1 MLPGIDLSA
10 DDLKVFIQ
18 EVDGL
23 LELLDEDII
32 RLEQEATN
40 EELLQEIFRAAHTLK
55 GSSGMIGYQAMA
67 DLTHKM
73 EDLLDRVRK
82 GTLAVTPGLV
92 DALLMS
98 LDGLKELRD
107 DLAAGQETSLDVAPI
122 VAALQAAAEGDGPTE
137 AASDA
142 PSLDALVA
150 DPAIAARIEASTAA
164 GVPLLRVHI
173 ELAPDTE
180 WASVRSF
187 QVLNELS
194 ARGELIISAPTM
206 QDIEEE
212 RASHTLEALLATATA
227 TDDIEGAVGA
237 VSDVASVTLSPWD
250 GPREAAPAA
259 PTPLADAKAAS
270 KPEARAADGGREGGP
285 RVEALSQTVRI
296 DVERLDALMNMVGEL
311 VIDRTR
317 FAQVSRSL
325 QSRYKEDEQV
335 RILNETSLH
344 ISKVIDE
351 LQQSMMA
358 VRMLPVGVLFSKFP
372 RLVRDL
378 ARSMGKP
385 VSFVVEGEGT
395 EIDRSVI
402 EEIKDPLVHLIRNAV
417 DHGIESPEDR
427 KAAGK
432 PETATVR
439 LAALHGQG
447 QILITLTDD
456 GQGIDATKIREAAIN
471 KGVVTAE
478 AAARL
483 SDQEAVE
490 LIFAPGFST
499 AKQTTEV
506 SGRGVGMDIVR
517 SKIEELSGSVE
528 VSTRPGEGT
537 TFLLRLPLTL
547 ATVRGLLVE
556 SGGTV
561 YAIPLAYV
569 QEILRM
575 ETDELHSVGGRP
587 AMRRRDDAMS
597 VLNLSDVLLGGERPD
612 GSSEPSEYVIVVRTG
627 ESDADRPV
635 AITVDA
641 LIDQQEIVV
650 KSLSGYLGRARGI
663 AGASILGDGQVALI
677 VDVPSLM
684 KAAQSAASAAQP
696 LKFERPERMAS

>member
-107 DLAAGQETSLDVAPI
+107 DLAAGQETELDVAPI
-122 VAALQAAAEGDGPTE
+122 VAALQAAAEGDGPAA
-137 AASDA
+137 AASEG
-142 PSLDALVA
+142 PTLDAMSGE
-150 DPAIAARIEASTAA
+150 PAVVARIEASVTA
-164 GVPLLRVHI
+164 GVPLYRVRI
-173 ELAPDTE
+173 ELQPETE

-212 RASHTLEALLATATA
+212 RASHTIEALLATAAETA
-227 TDDIEGAVGA
+227 DIEGAVGA
-237 VSDVASVTLSPWD
+237 VSDVAAVVITPWD
-250 GPREAAPAA
+250 GPHELAPAAPAA
-259 PTPLADAKAAS
+259 KSDAKAA
-270 KPEARAADGGREGGP
+270 PAEAVGREGGP
-285 RVEALSQTVRI
+285 RVDSLSQTVRI

-351 LQQSMMA
+351 LQQSMMQ
-358 VRMLPVGVLFSKFP
+358 VRMLPVGVLFAKFP

-378 ARSMGKP
+378 ARSQGKP

-427 KAAGK
+427 KASGK

-447 QILITLTDD
+447 QIIITLTDD
-456 GQGIDATKIREAAIN
+456 GQGIDATRIREAAVT
-471 KGVVTAE
+471 KGVITSE

-483 SDQEAVE
+483 SDQESVE

-528 VSTRPGEGT
+528 VSSRPGEGT

-556 SGGTV
+556 SAGTV

-569 QEILRM
+569 QEILRL
-575 ETDELHSVGGRP
+575 EADELHSVGGRP

-597 VLNLSDVLLGGERPD
+597 VLNLSDVLLGAGRAV
-612 GSSEPSEYVIVVRTG
+612 STAAKPSAYVIVVRTG

-635 AITVDA
+635 AITVDE

-684 KAAQSAASAAQP
+684 KAAQSAASASPP
-696 LKFERPERMAS
+696 LKFEKPERMAS